1 MKSKAMR
8 FLTLLLCVLL
18 AGGLTAAHAE
28 LVTVGILLTGTIP
41 EADGSVR
48 TVTPEGR
55 FRIYQNGEEAGVIAA
70 GRETLTLNSLERIR
84 IEPLPQSFAPEW
96 DMRPANMTVELTGS
110 GVQMIPITVTLKG
123 EETETPVPEWT
134 PEPAPE
140 EIPEATAEPAPE
152 ATPESAGPGAGELLI
167 ESTPEPVVPAIPAQT
182 PAAQADGTV
191 PTPTL
196 PPFTPAEVTP
206 EPAVGQF
213 PEGAGTGSLRIQVF
227 FDKNVNGNQG
237 DYEYGIRDIPIY
249 LLNEAEEAVAYT
261 VTDADGFALFTNV
274 PAGRYRTRTL
284 LPDEWYFTA
293 FGGENSLIL
302 NAYDVSPAGRQTSGV
317 LEIAEGAE
325 SAQGIGIHNKASS
338 MSGFCWMEQ
347 TVDGL
352 YTADEPRVPGAIIR
366 MKHRDEDI
374 SYETVADAEG
384 NWTIDH
390 LHPGYYI
397 MSCEGPEGLMLT
409 RYTQARGRRSYL
421 TSDHP
426 RRSVE
431 INPDKPITDANI
443 GFNWA
448 AQIVGRCYLD
458 ANYNGLYDEGEL
470 PLPGVKLS
478 VKFMYD
484 SAEASS
490 AVSGED
496 GTYVLDGMRGNLYWI
511 QVILPEG
518 GSVYTRTAPEDPLGN
533 LFEPRADRR
542 DQSIKNYT
550 LADAERRVL
559 NIGAIYPA
567 TVSGIVY
574 YDDNFSAVP
583 DGTERKVPGFTVTIR
598 DAEGNI
604 AATARTDNSGR
615 YELANLTPGDYTLDV
630 TATPGYAFTR
640 SGEGNVIL
648 NRTGG
653 AGYSEPFRVALGENV
668 TGKDIGMIL
677 PGTVKGAVFADLNDN
692 GIRDAGENGLAGAE
706 VRLMSETEE
715 EAFQAEIGADGDFL
729 FDAVM
734 PGRYYLEYTLPEE
747 TVFARLV
754 PGGNA
759 ISGEDETGKTEIFN
773 FATGQVLEAPVCGA
787 LTLGRIEGQ
796 AYQDHDGNG
805 RKENEETLAGMTI
818 QLIPSRDE
826 LEAVTAVT
834 GEDGRYVLE
843 GIRPDV
849 YRLQVTCPEGY
860 VLSRTDYL
868 TLPLK
873 AGKENQGVSLEVSMG
888 ATWLNQET
896 GAVIPAALSGQLWMD
911 ENDNGLFDE
920 GEKTPAGYQFRI
932 TDESTGAI
940 FDTPVTD
947 EQGRFS
953 AAGMI
958 PGQFTVSLPLDDRT
972 LATRA
977 GDSVFTSGGGVLTLS
992 GIRLQENERREGLLA
1007 GIVRYTSVSG
1017 HAWIDRGEAMED
1029 LGGVRISMK
1038 DPDGREIAGTITDG
1052 SGNYSLDRLMPG
1064 SFYLEVN
1071 APEGCVIIEP
1081 GDPRLAGGL
1090 RSVVEHPSN
1099 RLGTTEVLELRMD
1112 EDITGMDIGCVLPGR
1127 LGDYCWV
1134 DLNGDGL
1141 QAGDEPG
1148 LPNMRIELLR
1158 DGKVIAETE
1167 TDQYGF
1173 YRFVD
1178 LYPAEYVL
1186 KAYAPAEVKPT
1197 KHRTDIP
1204 LITSVTEE
1212 GEEST
1217 AFSVPVTVE
1226 SNRSQ
1231 YNADLG
1237 FVCRQEGVLP
1247 AGCGE
1252 GETQDWI
1259 PKY

>member
-8 FLTLLLCVLL
+8 FLTLLLCALL
-18 AGGLTAAHAE
+18 LGGLTAAHAE

-48 TVTPEGR
+48 TVTPEGE

-96 DMRPANMTVELTGS
+96 DVRAANQTVTLTAS
-110 GVQMIPITVTLKG
+110 GVQMIPVTITLKG
-123 EETETPVPEWT
+123 EEAEAPSPAEIPAET
-134 PEPAPE
+134 PEPAAPAAEEVPGGAAPE
-140 EIPEATAEPAPE
+140 TEIPAAETPAPE
-152 ATPESAGPGAGELLI
+152 TQAAE
-167 ESTPEPVVPAIPAQT
+167 T
-182 PAAQADGTV
+182 PAGTVQAQGTV

-196 PPFTPAEVTP
+196 PPFEAAAATP
-206 EPAVGQF
+206 EPTAGQF
-213 PEGAGTGSLRIQVF
+213 PEGAGTGALRIQVF

-261 VTDADGFALFTNV
+261 VTDADGFALFTHV
-274 PAGRYRTRTL
+274 PDGRYRTRTL

-302 NAYDVSPAGRQTSGV
+302 NAYDVTPAGDQTSGV
-317 LEIAEGAE
+317 LEITGGTEAV
-325 SAQGIGIHNKASS
+325 QGIGIHNKATS
-338 MSGFCWMEQ
+338 MSGFCWLEEE
-347 TVDGL
+347 VDGL
-352 YTADEPRVPGAIIR
+352 YTGNEIRVPGVTVR

-374 SYETVADAEG
+374 SYETVTDAEG

-390 LHPGYYI
+390 LHPGYYV
-397 MSCEGPEGLMLT
+397 MSCEGPDGLMLT

-431 INPDKPITDANI
+431 VSPDKSITDANI
-443 GFNWA
+443 GFNWS

-458 ANYNGLYDEGEL
+458 ANYNGLYDEGEQ
-470 PLPGVKLS
+470 PLPGVRLS

-511 QVILPEG
+511 QAILPEG
-518 GSVYTRTAPEDPLGN
+518 GSVYTRTAADDPLGN
-533 LFEPRADRR
+533 LFEARGDRR
-542 DQSIKNYT
+542 DQSLKNYV
-550 LADAERRVL
+550 LADAERRGL

-567 TVSGIVY
+567 AVSGTVY
-574 YDDNFSAVP
+574 YDDNFSATA
-583 DGTERKVPGFTVTIR
+583 DDAERKVAGFTVTAR

-615 YELANLTPGDYTLDV
+615 YELTDLTPGDYTLDV
-630 TATPGYAFTR
+630 TATQGYAFTR

-653 AGYSEPFRVALGENV
+653 AGYSAPFPVALGEKV

-692 GIRDAGENGLAGAE
+692 GIRDAGENGLEGAA
-706 VRLMSETEE
+706 VRLMSETDG
-715 EAFQAEIGADGDFL
+715 EAFRAEIGADGNFL

-747 TVFARLV
+747 AVFARLAA
-754 PGGNA
+754 GGNV
-759 ISGEDETGKTEIFN
+759 ISGEDDGGRTETFD
-773 FATGQVLEAPVCGA
+773 FVTGQVLEAPVCGA
-787 LTLGRIEGQ
+787 LTLGRIEGL
-796 AYQDHDGNG
+796 AYRDHDGNG
-805 RKENEETLAGMTI
+805 RKENEETLAGMTV
-818 QLIPSRDE
+818 QLIPSRAE
-826 LEAVTAVT
+826 LETVTAVT
-834 GEDGRYVLE
+834 GEDGRFVLDSL
-843 GIRPDV
+843 RPDT
-849 YRLQVTCPEGY
+849 YRLQVNCPEGY

-873 AGKENQGVSLEVSMG
+873 AGKADQGTALEVSMG
-888 ATWLNQET
+888 ARWLDQET
-896 GAVIPAALSGQLWMD
+896 GAVLPAALSGRLWMD

-920 GEKTPAGYQFRI
+920 GEKTPAGVQFRI
-932 TDESTGAI
+932 TDEATGAV

-947 EQGRFS
+947 EEGFFS

-958 PGQFTVSLPLDDRT
+958 PGAFSVSLPLDERT
-972 LATRA
+972 LAARA
-977 GDSVFTSGGGVLTLS
+977 GDSVFTVSGGALTLS

-1007 GIVRYTSVSG
+1007 GIIRHTTVSG
-1017 HAWIDRGEAMED
+1017 HAWIDRAGSIED
-1029 LGGVRISMK
+1029 LGGVQITMK
-1038 DPDGREIAGTITDG
+1038 DPEGREIAAAVTDG
-1052 SGNYSLDRLMPG
+1052 SGNYSLEGLMPG
-1064 SFYLEVN
+1064 SFTLEVN

-1081 GDPRLAGGL
+1081 GDPRLAGSL

-1099 RLGTTEVLELRMD
+1099 RQGTTDLRELRMD
-1112 EDITGMDIGCVLPGR
+1112 EDIPGMDIGCVLPGQ

-1134 DLNGDGL
+1134 DLDGDGL
-1141 QAGDEPG
+1141 QAGGEPG
-1148 LPNMRIELLR
+1148 IPDMRIELLR
-1158 DGKVIAETE
+1158 DGEVIAETV

-1186 KAYAPAEVKPT
+1186 KAYAPSEVRPT
-1197 KHRTDIP
+1197 RYRTDIP
-1204 LITSVTEE
+1204 LITSVMAES
-1212 GEEST
+1212 EEST
-1217 AFSVPVTVE
+1217 ALSMPVTVE

-1252 GETQDWI
+1252 GKTQDWT